1 MNSSN
6 LELSSEEASARRRL
20 LTEIVTHFPSEEVV
34 NYYVATL
41 RTLVPIPDDL
51 TAEAITFFHEA
62 RERKAEGAGDGEDQ
76 GDDEEE
82 VVLLKPAASNPYAPK
97 PKKKKVAKFFR
108 IADGTYNGG
117 DTPPKNQR
125 SRIRRRPG

>member
-20 LTEIVTHFPSEEVV
+20 LMEIVTHFPSEEVD

-41 RTLVPIPDDL
+41 RTLVPIPNDL
-51 TAEAITFFHEA
+51 RAEAIAFFHEA
-62 RERKAEGAGDGEDQ
+62 RERKVEGAGDGEDQ

-82 VVLLKPAASNPYAPK
+82 VVLLKPAASNLLQP
-97 PKKKKVAKFFR
+97 
-108 IADGTYNGG
+108 
-117 DTPPKNQR
+117 
-125 SRIRRRPG
+125 RRF